1 MDISLEKISFYYND
15 QGHSQNIFKDFSLK
29 IPKGEFLMI
38 LGPSGCGKTTL
49 LNIVGGLLAPSEGR
63 VLFENS
69 SYYSL
74 SKRNREKFRRKN
86 IGYVFQNF
94 YLIEDI
100 SPMDN
105 VLISLSNGNT
115 VDNRLKVKNIL
126 KQLGIGEKVNDKIS
140 SFSGGERQRLAIARA
155 IVQDSNVL
163 ICDEPTGNL
172 DEENAIQIMEILSEI
187 NDTGKTIIM
196 VTHNRDLCAYAS
208 RVIELTKEIRTGGV
222 EQ

>member
-1 MDISLEKISFYYND
+1 MEISLENISFYYND

-105 VLISLSNGNT
+105 VLIGLSNGNT

-208 RVIELTKEIRTGGV
+208 RVIELTKKIRTGGV

>member
-1 MDISLEKISFYYND
+1 M
-15 QGHSQNIFKDFSLK
+15 
-29 IPKGEFLMI
+29 
-38 LGPSGCGKTTL
+38 
-49 LNIVGGLLAPSEGR
+49 
-63 VLFENS
+63 
-69 SYYSL
+69 
-74 SKRNREKFRRKN
+74 
-86 IGYVFQNF
+86 
-94 YLIEDI
+94 
-100 SPMDN
+100 
-105 VLISLSNGNT
+105 
-115 VDNRLKVKNIL
+115 
-126 KQLGIGEKVNDKIS
+126 NDKIS